1 MSGIL
6 MIEGINLGED
16 PMYGGFDDYGEILP
30 PEMSA
35 YNMRDLM
42 PTRDEVTQTAMAGG
56 GMAGALI
63 GGLAAERVLREK
75 LRIPKGALPF
85 VHVGIG
91 VVGGKIVSRYNPA
104 LGVGVA
110 AGFAGLGILRFLQAY
125 LGVKVNLTGLDGG
138 LSLADFGAEDES
150 DLLPPELQGD
160 DDDLLGIGVD
170 EDMGDYDYGGMGQV
184 VATEQPMS
192 SFAGFRLM

>member
-1 MSGIL
+1 
-6 MIEGINLGED
+6 
-16 PMYGGFDDYGEILP
+16 
-30 PEMSA
+30 
-35 YNMRDLM
+35 
-42 PTRDEVTQTAMAGG
+42 
-56 GMAGALI
+56 
-63 GGLAAERVLREK
+63 
-75 LRIPKGALPF
+75 
-85 VHVGIG
+85 
-91 VVGGKIVSRYNPA
+91 VGGKIVSRYNPA